1 MDDKRYNFGQ
11 EKYSG
16 DYLSD
21 VNQEVKTSQ
30 NLEAIEKLF
39 EEWDD
44 DKRVSDSF
52 SLNNQSFDDTT
63 LTHLTESQSS
73 TPTPYSNSSFY
84 EELLHDRKTATSSDY
99 LNDLATDESS
109 VVDEKYDRF
118 NDLSTDKLDTLTND
132 YSSDDTDYN
141 DFMGQTREIDS
152 VDLAEL
158 KAIQE
163 ELHRLYD
170 EPNEESLENEGAS
183 QSKGKTLT
191 KATKQGIAFSN
202 GSLTKTFLDCAVLC
216 FVTASMGFAFL
227 MNIISH
233 I

>member
-1 MDDKRYNFGQ
+1 MDDKRYNFDQ

-21 VNQEVKTSQ
+21 VNQEVKTSH

-44 DKRVSDSF
+44 DKSNSDSF
-52 SLNNQSFDDTT
+52 TLNNQSFEDGT
-63 LTHLTESQSS
+63 LTHLAESQSS

-84 EELLHDRKTATSSDY
+84 EELLHDKKTGTSSDY
-99 LNDLATDESS
+99 LNNLPISESTENN
-109 VVDEKYDRF
+109 EKF
-118 NDLSTDKLDTLTND
+118 NDLANNELDDFSND
-132 YSSDDTDYN
+132 NKHN
-141 DFMGQTREIDS
+141 DLMDQTREIDS

-170 EPNEESLENEGAS
+170 EPNEESLENEGVS
-183 QSKGKTLT
+183 QDKGKTLT
-191 KATKQGIAFSN
+191 KATRQGIAFSN
-202 GSLTKTFLDCAVLC
+202 GNLTKTFLDCTVLC